1 MKLIEKV
8 KQYFASKN
16 VNLLPIFQTVG
27 ILVIAVSFVF
37 AMIAFYQ
44 VKTIGTN
51 QYTEKYHPLVVQ
63 SCMYT
68 LKYNSVKLELINEVD
83 KYIKSAAPQ
92 SSLEGYVIVE
102 ECIDNAIDICFV
114 LSQGEQ
120 ESHFGTA
127 GLARRTNSVFNVF
140 AFDGKSHDE
149 ISEQGKYKHPNYSV
163 RPYIQ
168 LLKND
173 YLVNGK
179 TEYDLMEDG
188 QYVNKNGAR
197 YASAETYEKS
207 LLNKFT
213 KIRQTTKIDS
223 LYQEANKYRLFLGL

>member
-1 MKLIEKV
+1 MKLVEKA
-8 KQYFASKN
+8 KNWFASKN
-16 VNLLPIFQTVG
+16 VNVFH
-27 ILVIAVSFVF
+27 VIVIVALIASFVF
-37 AMIAFYQ
+37 SIITFYRAKAFINNGQ
-44 VKTIGTN
+44 SD
-51 QYTEKYHPLVVQ
+51 KYAPVFVQ
-63 SCMYT
+63 SCIYT
-68 LKYNSVKLELINEVD
+68 LKYNSVKLELVNEVD
-83 KYIKSAAPQ
+83 AYIKSVAPQ
-92 SSLEGYVIVE
+92 SALDGYVIVE

-140 AFDGKSHDE
+140 AYDGMGHDE
-149 ISEQGKYKHPNYSV
+149 ISSQGKYKHPNYSV
-163 RPYIQ
+163 KPYIK

-179 TEYDLMEDG
+179 TEYDLMENG

-197 YASAETYEKS
+197 YASAETYEKM
-207 LLNKFT
+207 LLNKFS

-223 LYQEANKYRLFLGL
+223 LAQEANKYKLFLGL